1 MRITRKRMKIM
12 MEKMKYNEKNNE
24 EKNGNE

>member
-12 MEKMKYNEKNNE
+12 MEKMKCNEKNNE